1 MPCTGSTPVHGI
13 ASSPAVAVRNL
24 GGEEING
31 YRNAVGIA
39 VGDVHADG
47 IVDIVVANE
56 SGSNVGLH
64 AGLGDGAFEQRQIR
78 YGMRPR
84 VTDVELADLTGDG
97 VLDVIRAWP
106 SCPVAGSPTRRTRAR
121 PAQTPA
127 RRPRS
132 TRRHR
137 RRKPLARPAG

>member
-13 ASSPAVAVRNL
+13 ASSPPVAVRNL
-24 GGEEING
+24 GGEETNG

-39 VGDVHADG
+39 VGDINADG
-47 IVDIVVANE
+47 IVGIVVANE
-56 SGSNVGLH
+56 SGSNVDLH
-64 AGLGDGAFEQRQIR
+64 AWLGDGAFEQRQIR

-97 VLDVIRAWP
+97 VLDVISPAQLP
-106 SCPVAGSPTRRTRAR
+106 GGGLADEADTGQAGPDAGS
-121 PAQTPA
+121 TPA
-127 RRPRS
+127 FDAPA
-132 TRRHR
+132 R